1 MSTDFERLNII
12 LAARDREFQRAMDRN
27 IRRIERFENRAQRG
41 LSKTSRHFD
50 LASVAAR
57 KLLLPLTALASLGAL
72 RSVVADLDNIGKTA
86 DKLGLTTDALQE
98 LRIAGETAGISTN
111 TLDMAMQRYGRRL
124 AEARRGQ
131 GEAVKAFQEMNIAL
145 VDADGRARSA
155 EAVLGDVADRMAG
168 MADQTDRNRIAM
180 KLFDSEGVAMVNM
193 LRNGSEGLEELR
205 KAAREAGG
213 VIEEDLIRGA
223 EETQNR
229 LDLLAR
235 AIKADLAQAL
245 VRLAPLLEL
254 VVAGFAGLVDMGA
267 DVVEFIAT
275 LGGLLSN
282 PAADDLQ
289 RSIDNVTLAMRDEIL
304 QSQALRAELGQ
315 GALMSRGAALRKL
328 EEAQARRQNIAA
340 MLEEARTQVEQSD
353 RYRQLSAEIR
363 QLHGEVLD
371 LESVQQRARE
381 AGKTLPGL
389 TGDEQSRAGEL
400 TNLYTRLNVL
410 LQERQAMLAQVDAG
424 LAEGQQE
431 LVALNAAIA
440 ALEEAIEN
448 STGGVVDM
456 GDALVKPVEL
466 GERLSDT
473 LAGVTV
479 GGIDDAQ
486 SLATYL
492 GISLERATRL
502 AALGPQGV
510 PASAGPVY
518 GGRGGDPRQFG
529 GSIFDWQ
536 TRDATSFLESYRPP
550 RTAAGSGSGGS
561 GLSDAQK
568 EENRLLAEGA
578 RLTERLRTASERLA
592 DQKAYYNELL
602 DAGAI
607 SQETFN
613 RAMTDAAERLGTMSN
628 LASDVKSA
636 LIDFAMGGEDAFN
649 RLAKS
654 IERAG
659 WELLLFGEGPF
670 AVEGF
675 NGIFGGLFGSLFG
688 GGRASGGNV
697 EPGKMYA
704 VNENTANTEF
714 FAPRVPGRIL
724 TPAQVDRA
732 AIPRGGGRVEI
743 LIKEAP
749 GFAATVDAMASG
761 AARIAVERA
770 APVIVGESVRT
781 VQSRMR
787 KTKQFAAP
795 A

>member
-98 LRIAGETAGISTN
+98 LRIAGESAGISTR

-193 LRNGSEGLEELR
+193 LRNGSQGLEELR

-235 AIKADLAQAL
+235 AIKADLARAL

-289 RSIDNVTLAMRDEIL
+289 RSIDNVTLAMGDEIL

-389 TGDEQSRAGEL
+389 TGDEKSYAGEL

-424 LAEGQQE
+424 LAEGHQE

-486 SLATYL
+486 ALATYL
-492 GISLERATRL
+492 GISLESATRL
-502 AALGPQGV
+502 AALGPQGI
-510 PASAGPVY
+510 PAAPAPVV

-529 GSIFDWQ
+529 GGFKDWEF
-536 TRDATSFLESYRPP
+536 RDVTAFLAAYRPS
-550 RTAAGSGSGGS
+550 AATTGSGSGGS

-568 EENRLLAEGA
+568 EENRLLAEGT

-592 DQKAYYNELL
+592 DQKAYYKELL

-613 RAMTDAAERLGTMSN
+613 RAMTAAAERLGEMSE
-628 LASDVKSA
+628 LASDVKDA

-649 RLAKS
+649 RLGKA

-659 WELLLFGEGPF
+659 WELLLFGEGPL
-670 AVEGF
+670 AVDGF
-675 NGIFGGLFGSLFG
+675 NGILGGIFSTIFGA
-688 GGRASGGNV
+688 GRASGGDV
-697 EPGKMYA
+697 RPGTIYP
-704 VNENTANTEF
+704 VNEHTANTEWF
-714 FAPRVPGRIL
+714 RPNVPGRIM
-724 TPAQVDRA
+724 TPAQIRGSLGAQGGARQVREIVEIRMRPEPGVIAEISRREA
-732 AIPRGGGRVEI
+732 AGMVEAGLSEYDTALPQRVGQIRDDPRGR
-743 LIKEAP
+743 
-749 GFAATVDAMASG
+749 F
-761 AARIAVERA
+761 
-770 APVIVGESVRT
+770 
-781 VQSRMR
+781 
-787 KTKQFAAP
+787 
-795 A
+795 